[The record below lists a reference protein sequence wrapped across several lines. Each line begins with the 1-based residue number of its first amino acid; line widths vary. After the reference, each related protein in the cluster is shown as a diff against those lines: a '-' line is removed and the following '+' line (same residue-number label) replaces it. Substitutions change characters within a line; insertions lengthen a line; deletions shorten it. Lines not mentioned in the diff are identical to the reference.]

1 MPIPGVTIR
10 HTIGDIDGL
19 WLLQI
24 GEPVGVGFLRAVVET
39 YVVTSGERTPQ
50 PEPDGRA
57 ENRAV
62 VTEGVVF
69 SVFAVGIRP
78 RRQGGDEIGVDGPPD
93 GCGSQ
98 SVGHGRYYDG
108 LQARGQEIVHHGFGA
123 AAPKGFDD
131 FDAVRSELLFPVFAN
146 VVQEDVAE
154 DEVRYTLCFEMR
166 DGLRHSC
173 LIILHIAFGREINRM
188 EGNADA
194 CGLCL

>member
-1 MPIPGVTIR
+1 MCVKLRKSTVVVIITSWILFFIAAFLAYAKLDQMKQERLTNEKIFQQTTQKNTSQGVIR
-10 HTIGDIDGL
+10 ETND
-19 WLLQI
+19 
-24 GEPVGVGFLRAVVET
+24 VVEP
-39 YVVTSGERTPQ
+39 YVVTSGEGTPQ

-108 LQARGQEIVHHGFGA
+108 LQA
-123 AAPKGFDD
+123 
-131 FDAVRSELLFPVFAN
+131 
-146 VVQEDVAE
+146 
-154 DEVRYTLCFEMR
+154 
-166 DGLRHSC
+166 
-173 LIILHIAFGREINRM
+173 
-188 EGNADA
+188 
-194 CGLCL
+194 

>member
-10 HTIGDIDGL
+10 HTIGSVGDIDGL

-78 RRQGGDEIGVDGPPD
+78 RRQGGDEIVKAHEGLKNAI
-93 GCGSQ
+93 CKAYKQ
-98 SVGHGRYYDG
+98 GRRI
-108 LQARGQEIVHHGFGA
+108 AAIC
-123 AAPKGFDD
+123 AAPSILG
-131 FDAVRSELLFPVFAN
+131 E
-146 VVQEDVAE
+146 
-154 DEVRYTLCFEMR
+154 R
-166 DGLRHSC
+166 DC
-173 LIILHIAFGREINRM
+173 
-188 EGNADA
+188 
-194 CGLCL
+194 